1 MIYLRRYKM
10 ASIIAL
16 ISGLL
21 MSIQG
26 VWNTRLTEKLGLWFA
41 NTIEQMGGLILA
53 LVILFFVRDANLTGL
68 KSVNKIY
75 LFSGFIGAAIVYTVI
90 VAIAKLGPAPATMLI
105 LIAQMIGAYLIQL
118 FGWFG
123 EEKVPFQWIK
133 LAGVCIILVGIVIF
147 QWDKGR
153 S

>member
-1 MIYLRRYKM
+1 M

-26 VWNTRLTEKLGLWFA
+26 VWNTRLTEKLGIWFA
-41 NTIEQMGGLILA
+41 NSIEQMGGLLCA

-68 KSVNKIY
+68 KSVNKVY
-75 LFSGFIGAAIVYTVI
+75 LLSGFIGAGIVYTVI
-90 VAIAKLGPAPATMLI
+90 LSISKLGPAPATMLI

-133 LAGVCIILVGIVIF
+133 LVGVCIILVGIVVF

-153 S
+153 N